1 VWKDGRFHDVAL
13 LAILKEEWAARRE
26 AAHRDL
32 SQSGLIAA

>member
-1 VWKDGRFHDVAL
+1 VAL